1 MKTLI
6 VALLFLAGMMT
17 NASASTAA
25 NWPDKPVRFIV
36 PTGAGGG
43 IDLAARA
50 VARQLEKTWKAGVIV
65 ENRPGGNA
73 MIATNHVMESPADG
87 HTILF
92 YSHAAFGSS
101 AGMSDK
107 PFEWDQHF
115 VALGFLYT
123 PPFVLVV
130 NSKKNIQNLVDLANY
145 GQSKGLA
152 YGSTVGGS
160 PLHLY
165 GALTTDIIKSNGI
178 VTPYKA
184 VPQIVVDILNGQLD
198 FAVLNVSTVSPHIKA
213 GTMTP
218 LMVFDT
224 KNPPGIAANVP
235 NLNAPGFTAFKTL
248 VYTYTWFVK
257 KDTPQS
263 VQLAIQRDIDQAV
276 KDVLPDL
283 LEKNLATGF
292 QESNAHSEAVRS
304 SVIFRRLSRELA
316 K

>member
-6 VALLFLAGMMT
+6 IALIFLAGMIT

-25 NWPDKPVRFIV
+25 NYPDKPVRFIV

-50 VARQLEKTWKAGVIV
+50 VARQLERTWKAGVIV

-92 YSHAAFGSS
+92 YSHPAFASS

-107 PFEWDQHF
+107 PFDWDQHF

-130 NSKKNIQNLVDLANY
+130 NSKKHIQNLVDLANY
-145 GQSKGLA
+145 GQINGLTF
-152 YGSTVGGS
+152 GSTTSGS

-165 GALTTDIIKSNGI
+165 GALITETIKANGI
-178 VTPYKA
+178 VTAYKA

-198 FAVLNVSTVSPHIKA
+198 FAVLNVSTVTQHVQA

-224 KNPPGIAANVP
+224 KNPPGMTGIP
-235 NLNAPGFTAFKTL
+235 NLNAPAFAAFRSL

-263 VQLAIQRDIDQAV
+263 VQLAIQRDISQAI
-276 KDVLPDL
+276 KDVLPEL

-292 QESNAHSEAVRS
+292 QEQNAHSEAVRS
-304 SVIFRRLSRELA
+304 SAVFRRLSRQLA